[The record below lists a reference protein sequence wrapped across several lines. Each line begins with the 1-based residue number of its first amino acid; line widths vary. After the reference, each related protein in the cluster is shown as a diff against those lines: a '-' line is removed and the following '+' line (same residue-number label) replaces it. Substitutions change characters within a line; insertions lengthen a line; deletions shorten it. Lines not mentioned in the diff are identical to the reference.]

1 MTKPARTL
9 LYIDDDEALARL
21 VDRGL
26 TRLGLKVVHAASGQ
40 EGLDRI
46 AQGGIDVVALDQY
59 MPGLDGL
66 ETLEQILKIPD
77 APPVVFVTASQDS
90 AIAVTALKAG
100 AADYLVKDIH
110 GEFIPLLQVAA
121 NGALRQAELQRA
133 RDEAE
138 AEIHA
143 SRDRFA
149 ALAAEREVLLR
160 EVNHRVGNSLQIIAS
175 LLHLQ
180 ASSAM
185 QEDVKA
191 ALTNAMGRVAAVAQV
206 HRRLYTSHDLKS
218 VLLNQYLES
227 MLEDLRR
234 SAEGNK
240 MSRLTLKAEPIEID
254 PDRAVPIGIIVNE
267 LVMNAVKYA
276 YPDGA
281 GPIHVELKA
290 EGDDL
295 LLTISDDGVGLHVK
309 ADPRSTGLGQRI
321 VSAMASKL
329 EAKVERDPGHKGTR
343 MIVRF
348 PRVSAAVTKS
358 ASAAA
363 AS

>member
-1 MTKPARTL
+1 MTSATPTL
-9 LYIDDDEALARL
+9 LYIDDDAALARL
-21 VDRGL
+21 VERGL
-26 TRLGLKVVHAASGQ
+26 TRAGYKVVHAASGQ
-40 EGLDRI
+40 EGLERL
-46 AQGGIDVVALDQY
+46 AQGGIDVVALDQV

-66 ETLEQILKIPD
+66 ETLEQMLKIAD

-100 AADYLVKDIH
+100 AADYLVKDVR
-110 GEFIPLLQVAA
+110 GEFIPLLQVAV
-121 NGALRQAELQRA
+121 NGAIRRAAIQKA

-138 AEIHA
+138 AEVHA
-143 SRDRFA
+143 SRDRYA

-180 ASSAM
+180 ANSST
-185 QEDVKA
+185 QQDVKA

-206 HRRLYTSHDLKS
+206 HRRLYTSHDFKT
-218 VLLNQYLES
+218 VMLNQYLEAL
-227 MLEDLRR
+227 LEDLRR

-240 MSRLTLKAEPIEID
+240 MSRLTLKAEPVEID
-254 PDRAVPIGIIVNE
+254 PDRAVAIGIIVNE

-281 GPIHVELKA
+281 GPIHVELKPHA
-290 EGDDL
+290 DDL
-295 LLTISDDGVGLHVK
+295 QLAISDEGVGFSDK
-309 ADPRSTGLGQRI
+309 ADPRGTGMGQRI
-321 VSAMASKL
+321 VAAMAVKL
-329 EAKVERDPGHKGTR
+329 DASVERDPSHKGTR
-343 MIVRF
+343 FVVRF
-348 PRVSAAVTKS
+348 ARVTAAPAKS
-358 ASAAA
+358 TSVA